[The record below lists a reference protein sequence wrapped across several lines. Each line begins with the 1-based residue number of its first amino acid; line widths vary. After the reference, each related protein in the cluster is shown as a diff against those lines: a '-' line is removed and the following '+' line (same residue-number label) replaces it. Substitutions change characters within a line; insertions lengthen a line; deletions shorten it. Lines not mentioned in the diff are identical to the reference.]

1 MLYKSLK
8 MKKGIF
14 KSMKKG
20 IKVKIC
26 VAFTNFNHKL
36 QFTCNIL

>member
-14 KSMKKG
+14 ESMKKLFL
-20 IKVKIC
+20 KVKI
-26 VAFTNFNHKL
+26 
-36 QFTCNIL
+36 QFLKEKRNIS